1 MLLVIDAGNT
11 NVVFAVFDG
20 NKLLDQWRISTDA
33 KRTADEYGVWLTQVL
48 EHSGIAPDKITGAV
62 LASVVPQALFDL
74 RQLAKRYFNT
84 ELLVIGDPRL
94 KINTGVGVLIDNP
107 AEVGADRL
115 VNAFAAW
122 KKYKQALIVVDFGTA
137 TTFDVVSGDG
147 NYIGGVIA
155 PGVNLSLDAL
165 QRAAAKLPTVAI
177 QKPEKTIGTNTVGA
191 MQSGIYYGYI
201 GLIEGIAAR
210 IRVEYAETY
219 PPSPPASRGVNKGMK
234 VIATGGLAALYA
246 KACPLIEHLE
256 PDLTIFGLKDLY
268 EMNSR

>member
-11 NVVFAVFDG
+11 NVVFAVFNG
-20 NKLLDQWRISTDA
+20 NSIAGQWRIHTDA
-33 KRTADEYGVWLTQVL
+33 RRTADEYGVWLTQVM
-48 EHSGIAPDKITGAV
+48 EHAGIAPNKITGAV

-84 ELLVIGDPRL
+84 ELMVIGDPRL
-94 KINTGVGVLIDNP
+94 SLKTGIGVKIDNP

-122 KKYKQALIVVDFGTA
+122 KKFKQALIVVDFGTA
-137 TTFDVVSGDG
+137 TTFDVVSGEG

-165 QRAAAKLPTVAI
+165 QRAAAKLPNIAI
-177 QKPEKTIGTNTVGA
+177 QPPAKAIGTNTVGA

-201 GLIEGIAAR
+201 GLIEGITAR
-210 IRVEYAETY
+210 IIAEY
-219 PPSPPASRGVNKGMK
+219 GKKMK
-234 VIATGGLAALYA
+234 VIATGGLASLYA
-246 KACPLIEHLE
+246 KACPLIEQLE
-256 PDLTIFGLKDLY
+256 PDLTVFGLKDLY
-268 EMNSR
+268 EMNK